1 MTKTFTPNDVLRF
14 LYKET
19 SEEEDREIQQAI
31 MIDSTLMDSYEELLE
46 IKNSIDHVEIQAP
59 NQLVNKILDYSKKLN
74 LHSISD

>member
-19 SEEEDREIQQAI
+19 SEDEDREIQQAI
-31 MIDSTLMDSYEELLE
+31 MIDSNLMDSYQELME
-46 IKNSIDHVEIQAP
+46 VKNSLDHIEIQAP
-59 NQLVNKILDYSKKLN
+59 SQLINKILNYSKSFN